1 MNREQTINDIIS
13 SRKTRSAEIGRRLAT
28 VKKLS
33 TALEN
38 FKSISTKIRGSI
50 SDDDILQKLDKVKQ
64 GVLSLDDEV
73 QGVIDELKR
82 LEERTGRDTINIGIV
97 GRPRM
102 GKSTFLQQLTGLDS
116 SVIPSGSV
124 DYVTGAC
131 SYIRHDKTKEAGD
144 AHAVITPYDDEEFLK
159 HVITPFTESLDIS
172 TPWGAE
178 DIPDMRLPDKTN
190 LQDSEKQ
197 KQLERLYK
205 IRSDYHQYKKLL
217 NAESFTIGKEK
228 ILEYVAQSDGQ
239 RTKYSNWYAVKKA
252 EIHCKFPQDDIGK
265 IMVCD
270 TPGLGDFTPG
280 AEKAL
285 VERLG
290 STMDVIF
297 ILRKLDS
304 TGQVVTP
311 EDTKFYEIIRKAYPS
326 IKVNDW
332 TYMLLNC
339 LHGDQAS
346 DVYVKDLET
355 ALPTR
360 LGVNILD
367 ASDKESV
374 AQAFNTILSDI
385 VEQVKVLDDKL
396 IYFINEKVQKVK
408 RELTSL
414 VSEAKRA
421 LPNAQARPDGEV
433 SKETEEIIS
442 NLTGELNK
450 YYKEL
455 NEHPVTSLPSCFMKT
470 VQEMYNNTP
479 QLEYTEYDKSHPGS
493 WVEKTRDMIRAR
505 FIKEFSSIDEAMEE
519 KLIELRQ
526 KLKNILIS
534 PTGGRLSFI
543 DKEGGDFWSLLK
555 EELEAS
561 PGKLEHPIMAIDNVL
576 NMKLN
581 VRAFVLPHLTGILQG
596 LRNDVLPDGSPF
608 STIAINANDKELE
621 TCKNKLKLAWERA
634 VGLCDDYFS
643 GKDGNVA
650 IGATPMRALAALV
663 DEFYLLWLC
672 FNQSKN
678 EWLSFYGQHA
688 EEVWPEKYGN
698 KNPILEHSRRW
709 MKEVSK
715 LEETA
720 CELN

>member
-1 MNREQTINDIIS
+1 MNREQTINDIIN
-13 SRKTRSAEIGRRLAT
+13 SRKTKSAEISRRLVT
-28 VKKLS
+28 VKKIS
-33 TALEN
+33 AALEN
-38 FKSISTKIRGSI
+38 FKSISTKIRESI
-50 SDDDILQKLDKVKQ
+50 VDDDILQKLDKVKQ
-64 GVLSLDDEV
+64 GVLSLDGEV
-73 QGVIDELKR
+73 QGVIEELVR

-131 SYIRHDKTKEAGD
+131 SYIRHDKTKEMGD
-144 AHAVITPYDDEEFLK
+144 AHAVITPYEDKEFLD
-159 HVITPFTESLDIS
+159 HVITPFTESLGI
-172 TPWGAE
+172 PALWGAE
-178 DIPDMRLPDKTN
+178 DIPDMSLPDKTN

-346 DVYVKDLET
+346 DVYVKDLAT

-374 AQAFNTILSDI
+374 AQAFNAILSDI
-385 VEQVKVLDDKL
+385 VKQVKVLDDKL
-396 IYFINEKVQKVK
+396 IHFINEKVQKVK
-408 RELTSL
+408 SELTSL

-543 DKEGGDFWSLLK
+543 DKEGGDFWTLLK

-561 PGKLEHPIMAIDNVL
+561 RGKLEHPIMAIDNVL

-596 LRNDVLPDGSPF
+596 LRNDVVPDDSPF
-608 STIAINANDKELE
+608 YPIAIKADDKMKTRKGKLE
-621 TCKNKLKLAWERA
+621 LAWQRA
-634 VGLCDDYFS
+634 VGLCDAYFS
-643 GKDGNVA
+643 GKDGSVA

-672 FNQSKN
+672 FKESKH

-698 KNPILEHSRRW
+698 KNPILAQSKRW